1 MNKDQ
6 IYPASLEIV
15 ERLKNNKNEMFFVL
29 LDIIQYEQVILEL
42 FVTIKNTKLIE
53 RIRSLTF
60 FVTIK
65 NIKLI
70 ESIRFK
76 MVLNCSS
83 LYNYLFFKISIKR
96 LLNGKISYY
105 VYNIYIYITYIIY
118 IYLDITHF

>member
-15 ERLKNNKNEMFFVL
+15 ERLKNNKNGMCFVL

-65 NIKLI
+65 NIKL
-70 ESIRFK
+70 
-76 MVLNCSS
+76 
-83 LYNYLFFKISIKR
+83 
-96 LLNGKISYY
+96 
-105 VYNIYIYITYIIY
+105 
-118 IYLDITHF
+118 